1 MIDFPSLKTLTIG
14 NESFEQ
20 VTSFSINTLPSL
32 ETLVIRNDCFNAVSS
47 HIYFNDFP
55 ELLSLKI
62 GSKSFYNEGSGEINK
77 YFQIYNNSKLLSIE
91 IGEYSFGNY
100 NGDFKVMS
108 NPKLQSLTIGSI
120 ENESN
125 NFMYVRNIFIEG
137 IRMCVFE
144 WILDLDSLTTLI
156 IGCGSFRQ
164 YATSLTITSIRLF
177 YNEI

>member
-1 MIDFPSLKTLTIG
+1 MIGDG
-14 NESFEQ
+14 SFNSI
-20 VTSFSINTLPSL
+20 TGFSISSLPSL
-32 ETLVIRNDCFNAVSS
+32 ETLEFGNDCFNAFSS
-47 HIYFNDFP
+47 QVTFNDFP

-62 GSKSFYNEGSGEINK
+62 GNNSFYNEDSNKLINRPF
-77 YFQIYNNSKLLSIE
+77 YINNNSKLLSIE

-137 IRMCVFE
+137 IRICVFE
-144 WILDLDSLTTLI
+144 
-156 IGCGSFRQ
+156 
-164 YATSLTITSIRLF
+164 
-177 YNEI
+177 

>member
-1 MIDFPSLKTLTIG
+1 MIGDG
-14 NESFEQ
+14 SFNSI
-20 VTSFSINTLPSL
+20 TGFSISSLPSL
-32 ETLVIRNDCFNAVSS
+32 ETLEFGNDCFNAFSS
-47 HIYFNDFP
+47 QVTFNDFP

-62 GSKSFYNEGSGEINK
+62 GNNSFYNEDSNKLINRAF
-77 YFQIYNNSKLLSIE
+77 YINNNSKLLSIE

-137 IRMCVFE
+137 IRICVFE
-144 WILDLDSLTTLI
+144 
-156 IGCGSFRQ
+156 
-164 YATSLTITSIRLF
+164 
-177 YNEI
+177 

>member
-1 MIDFPSLKTLTIG
+1 MRTLTIG
-14 NESFEQ
+14 NESFKE
-20 VTSFSINTLPSL
+20 VTSFSISSLPSL
-32 ETLVIRNDCFNAVSS
+32 EIIDFGNDCFSAVSD
-47 HIYFNDFP
+47 HIYFSNFP

-108 NPKLQSLTIGSI
+108 NPELQNLTIGSI
-120 ENESN
+120 ENKSN

-137 IRMCVFE
+137 IRICVFE
-144 WILDLDSLTTLI
+144 
-156 IGCGSFRQ
+156 
-164 YATSLTITSIRLF
+164 
-177 YNEI
+177 

>member
-1 MIDFPSLKTLTIG
+1 MIGDG
-14 NESFEQ
+14 SFNSI
-20 VTSFSINTLPSL
+20 TGFSISSLPSL
-32 ETLVIRNDCFNAVSS
+32 ETLEFGNDCFNAFSS
-47 HIYFNDFP
+47 QVTFNDFP

-62 GSKSFYNEGSGEINK
+62 GNNSFYNEDSNKLINRPF
-77 YFQIYNNSKLLSIE
+77 YINNNSKLLSIE

-144 WILDLDSLTTLI
+144 
-156 IGCGSFRQ
+156 
-164 YATSLTITSIRLF
+164 
-177 YNEI
+177 

>member
-1 MIDFPSLKTLTIG
+1 MIIG
-14 NESFEQ
+14 DGSFNSF
-20 VTSFSINTLPSL
+20 TGFSINSLPSL
-32 ETLVIRNDCFNAVSS
+32 EIIDIGNDCFNAFSS
-47 HIYFNDFP
+47 QVAFNDFP

-125 NFMYVRNIFIEG
+125 NFMYVRSIYIQGIE
-137 IRMCVFE
+137 IY
-144 WILDLDSLTTLI
+144 S
-156 IGCGSFRQ
+156 IGLNSR
-164 YATSLTITSIRLF
+164 SW
-177 YNEI
+177 

>member
-1 MIDFPSLKTLTIG
+1 MIGDG
-14 NESFEQ
+14 SFNSI
-20 VTSFSINTLPSL
+20 TGFSISSLPSL
-32 ETLVIRNDCFNAVSS
+32 EIIDIGNDCFSAVSG

-62 GSKSFYNEGSGEINK
+62 GSKSFYNEDSNTPINRA
-77 YFQIYNNSKLLSIE
+77 FSIYNNAKLLSIE

-137 IRMCVFE
+137 IRICVFE
-144 WILDLDSLTTLI
+144 
-156 IGCGSFRQ
+156 
-164 YATSLTITSIRLF
+164 
-177 YNEI
+177 

>member
-1 MIDFPSLKTLTIG
+1 MIGDG
-14 NESFEQ
+14 SFNSI
-20 VTSFSINTLPSL
+20 TGFSISSLPSL
-32 ETLVIRNDCFNAVSS
+32 ETLEFGNDCFNALSS
-47 HIYFNDFP
+47 QVTFNDFP

-62 GSKSFYNEGSGEINK
+62 GNNSFYNEDSNKLINRAF
-77 YFQIYNNSKLLSIE
+77 YINNNSKLLSIE

-137 IRMCVFE
+137 IRICVFE
-144 WILDLDSLTTLI
+144 
-156 IGCGSFRQ
+156 
-164 YATSLTITSIRLF
+164 
-177 YNEI
+177 

>member
-1 MIDFPSLKTLTIG
+1 MIGDG
-14 NESFEQ
+14 SFNSI
-20 VTSFSINTLPSL
+20 TGFSISSLPSL
-32 ETLVIRNDCFNAVSS
+32 EIIDIGNDCFSAVSS
-47 HIYFNDFP
+47 QVTFNDFP

-108 NPKLQSLTIGSI
+108 NPELQNLTIGSI

-144 WILDLDSLTTLI
+144 
-156 IGCGSFRQ
+156 
-164 YATSLTITSIRLF
+164 
-177 YNEI
+177 

>member
-62 GSKSFYNEGSGEINK
+62 GSKSFYNEDSNKLINCAF
-77 YFQIYNNSKLLSIE
+77 YIYNNAKLLSIE

-144 WILDLDSLTTLI
+144 
-156 IGCGSFRQ
+156 
-164 YATSLTITSIRLF
+164 
-177 YNEI
+177 